1 MRNVVAGA
9 ANDKPIFVRDVAEVS
24 DGGEEPSQY
33 VRFSDGHGFYPA
45 VTIAISKRKGTNAVT
60 VADNV
65 LHRLEPLRGSVI
77 PSDVQMTITRNY
89 GDTAKD
95 KSNELLW
102 HMLIAVVSVS
112 VLIAITLGFRES
124 LIVFT
129 AIPVTLALTL
139 TVFYLYGYT
148 LNRITLFALIFSIG
162 ILVDDAIVV
171 VENIVRH
178 WRLPANH
185 GRPPFEVAIEAV
197 DEVGNPTILA
207 TLTVV
212 AAILPMAFVGGL
224 MGPYMR
230 PIPIGASAAMLFS
243 LMVAFLVTPWAAV
256 RILKSSGAHHEGER
270 EDLMTRLYRRVMGGL
285 LHRPAHPMEFPGR
298 RRGPAARIHVAV
310 LHRFREG
317 QNAALRQQERVSSD
331 CRHAEWHDA

>member
-1 MRNVVAGA
+1 MPSGEFANGNQEYLLETGQFLRTPDDVRNVVAGVR
-9 ANDKPIFVRDVAEVS
+9 NGTPVFVRDVAQVT
-24 DGGEEPSQY
+24 DAGEEPSQY
-33 VRFSDGHGFYPA
+33 VRFSDGKGFYPA
-45 VTIAISKRKGTNAVT
+45 VTIAVSKRKGTNAVT
-60 VADNV
+60 VGEDV
-65 LHRLEPLRGSVI
+65 LRRLEPLRGRVI
-77 PSDVQMTITRNY
+77 PSDVEMTITRDY
-89 GDTAKD
+89 GDTAKE

-102 HMLIAVVSVS
+102 HMLIAVISVS
-112 VLIAITLGFRES
+112 VLVAVVLGLRES
-124 LIVFT
+124 LIVFI

-178 WRLPANH
+178 WRMHANQD
-185 GRPPFEVAIEAV
+185 RPPFDVALEAV

-207 TLTVV
+207 TLAVV

-243 LMVAFLVTPWAAV
+243 LLVAFIVTPWAAV
-256 RILKSSGAHHEGER
+256 RILKPGKHHEGER
-270 EDLMTRLYRRVMGGL
+270 EDFVTRLYRRFMGAL
-285 LHRPAHPMEFPGR
+285 LHRPG
-298 RRGPAARIHVAV
+298 
-310 LHRFREG
+310 
-317 QNAALRQQERVSSD
+317 LRWG
-331 CRHAEWHDA
+331 A